1 MAYPEIKIAKRL
13 AKKHGLKP
21 PVDILAFVAKF
32 AEIEETV
39 LPVDADAI
47 SINLKNEDRNPQ
59 IFINR
64 FSDANRKRF
73 TLAHELA
80 HIIIPWHVGSIV
92 SHINAYQY
100 FADHVYAQIEAEANR
115 FASEILLPS
124 EWLEKKVKHFNRSPI
139 DFTRRIAKKTKV
151 SFLSTSISVLHVLPP
166 GYLLAVISEK
176 DLVVHSGRSIGTAAK
191 APQKNEKIKNLT
203 NYYPRATGIEYE
215 EIGPLTFAWWHYAG
229 HKEKIKDY
237 DGREWRDVI
246 NTILDDIGIVGD
258 DAKKLL
264 QRMNGVI
271 GAANSMNKQATPSDL
286 YQILLQKFSSLP
298 HLKPVAK
305 HPDFKNFITKRA
317 LALRG

>member
-21 PVDILAFVAKF
+21 PVEIWDFVAKF

-47 SINLKNEDRNPQ
+47 SINLKNEVRKPQ

-64 FSDANRKRF
+64 FSDHNRKRF

-92 SHINAYQY
+92 SHINSYQFFVDRIY
-100 FADHVYAQIEAEANR
+100 TQIEAEANR
-115 FASEILLPS
+115 FASEILLPY
-124 EWLEKKVKHFNRSPI
+124 EWLQKKLKYFNGDPIHFTSK
-139 DFTRRIAKKTKV
+139 IAKKAEI
-151 SFLSTSISVLHVLPP
+151 SFHSTTISVLNILPP
-166 GYLLAVISEK
+166 GYLLAVISENG
-176 DLVVHSGRSIGTAAK
+176 VVINSGRSIGTVARE
-191 APQKNEKIKNLT
+191 PQKNEIIKDIT
-203 NYYPRATGIEYE
+203 NFYPGVTDIKSD
-215 EIGPLTFAWWHYAG
+215 EIGPLTFVWWHYDD
-229 HKEKIKDY
+229 HKEKIRDC
-237 DGREWRDVI
+237 DTREWRDVI
-246 NTILDDIGIVGD
+246 NIILDDIGITGD

-271 GAANSMNKQATPSDL
+271 GAVNSMNKQGTPNDL
-286 YQILLQKFSSLP
+286 YQILFHKFSSLP

-305 HPDFKNFITKRA
+305 HPDFKSFITKRV
-317 LALRG
+317 LALRK

>member
-13 AKKHGLKP
+13 AKKNGLKP
-21 PVDILAFVAKF
+21 PVEIWAFVAKF
-32 AEIEETV
+32 AEIEETI

-47 SINLKNEDRNPQ
+47 SINLKNKDRKPQ

-92 SHINAYQY
+92 SHINVYQY
-100 FADHVYAQIEAEANR
+100 FVDRVYAEIEAEANR

-124 EWLEKKVKHFNRSPI
+124 EWLEKKIKHFNGNPI
-139 DFTRRIAKKTKV
+139 DFTRKIAEKAKV
-151 SFLSTSISVLHVLPP
+151 SFLSTSITVLNVLPS

-176 DLVVHSGRSIGTAAK
+176 DVVVNSGRSIGTIAQE
-191 APQKNEKIKNLT
+191 PQKNEIIKDIT
-203 NYYPRATGIEYE
+203 NYYPGATDVEYE

-229 HKEKIKDY
+229 HKVKIKDS
-237 DGREWRDVI
+237 DEREWRDVI
-246 NTILDDIGIVGD
+246 NTILYDVGIVGD

-271 GAANSMNKQATPSDL
+271 GAANSMNKQAAPNDL
-286 YQILLQKFSSLP
+286 YQILFQKFSSLP
-298 HLKPVAK
+298 HLKPISK
-305 HPDFKNFITKRA
+305 HPDFKNFIIKRV